1 MSAPAVSPVKW
12 NGCFRII
19 PSRFPPVGLFD
30 RVANPD
36 DLDLNL
42 ELESR
47 TNPRIAAEI
56 GNLRLIPQED
66 RISGPGT
73 TPVMAAFA
81 HPNPEGSRFSD
92 GVLGVFY
99 AANDLATA
107 IEETKFHRERF
118 MDESGQE
125 PMELDMRVYLVDLAG
140 ELHDIRGLR
149 KKYAH
154 VYDPDPENYAHG
166 QALANTLR
174 SDGSN
179 GIVYDSVRHAGG
191 ECTAVFRPR
200 VLSNCRQ
207 ERHLCFRWN
216 GRAIS
221 HVYEKSMLK

>member
-30 RVANPD
+30 RVAGPD

-42 ELESR
+42 ELETR
-47 TNPRIAAEI
+47 TNPRIAAET

-118 MDESGQE
+118 MDDSGQE

-149 KKYAH
+149 KKYPH
-154 VYDPDPENYAHG
+154 VYDPDPNNYGHG

-179 GIVYDSVRHAGG
+179 GIVYDSVRYEGG

-207 ERHLCFRWN
+207 ERHLCFRWD